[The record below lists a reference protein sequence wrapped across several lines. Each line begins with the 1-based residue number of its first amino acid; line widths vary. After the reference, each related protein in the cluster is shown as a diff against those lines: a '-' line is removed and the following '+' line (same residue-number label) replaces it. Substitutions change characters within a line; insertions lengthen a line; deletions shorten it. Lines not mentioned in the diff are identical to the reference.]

1 MRRILPF
8 LSLAASIAARKD
20 SDTSSLTTPTSSTEG
35 TANSAVPSVDLQSF
49 LRESDDDQSIA
60 KLIFTIP
67 PDDSYYNAN
76 VTVGDDT
83 VQLRLD
89 LNQPEIWVM
98 NQNFYACDEIFSFYS
113 AEYESYGSSMPA
125 LVTNDPLYTATACA
139 GGGVYSTTL
148 DIPTPTIP
156 GLSNGQTYTIPNL
169 DTIEAEGKF
178 ETANVSVV
186 LGSNQ
191 RLKLPDFSFVN
202 VDTTNMWLGGL
213 GLAGNPTGSGFLDSL
228 VQQGVIKSSGYS
240 LWFNGVTDPGGICE
254 LLFGAV
260 DQHYYEGDLY
270 SFDIVPY
277 VGGKSN
283 DYTDQLLQGL
293 KLPSVLLSDLKVR
306 NENSKEEQSLFSE
319 LDGVPV
325 LLESRAMYSYL
336 PLDSI
341 INLAIQLDA
350 IYNNDVAQ
358 WIVECDKI
366 YGANALLIFSFGDLD
381 IDISMSDLISNA
393 TYGDTFLTFS
403 NGKQACYLMVL
414 PSSQHGYSSLGL
426 TFLRHVYLAL
436 DNDGGHIA
444 LAKANSLD
452 VAQDDFSTSKPASDF
467 PTGTMANITAS
478 TISRISSGKIPFAT
492 YQNQTTTSLTYSAT
506 NSGAQ
511 DIPER
516 FTGAVILSGQIFLTG
531 VSGSSAIASPA
542 DELTAKM
549 HSGGSA
555 TYGVGLRSVKTE
567 VQIVM
572 TILAVGMMTLVLI

>member
-1 MRRILPF
+1 MRRILLF
-8 LSLAASIAARKD
+8 LSLVASIAARKD
-20 SDTSSLTTPTSSTEG
+20 SDTSSLATPTSSAE
-35 TANSAVPSVDLQSF
+35 SAVPSVDLQSF
-49 LRESDDDQSIA
+49 LRETDDDRSVA

-67 PDDSYYNAN
+67 PDDLYYNAN
-76 VTVGDDT
+76 VSVGDDT

-89 LNQPEIWVM
+89 LTQPEIWVM
-98 NQNFYACDEIFSFYS
+98 NDNFYACDEIFSYYS
-113 AEYESYGSSMPA
+113 AEFESYGSNVPA
-125 LVTNDPLYTATACA
+125 LVSTDPLYIATACA
-139 GGGVYSTTL
+139 EGGVYSPAL
-148 DIPTPTIP
+148 DMPTPTIP

-169 DTIEAEGKF
+169 NIIDAEGKF

-191 RLKLPDFSFVN
+191 RLTLPAFSFVN
-202 VDTTNMWLGGL
+202 VDNTNMWAGGL

-228 VQQGVIKSSGYS
+228 VQLGVIKSSAYS
-240 LWFNGVTDPGGICE
+240 LWFNGVADPGGLCE
-254 LLFGAV
+254 LLLGAV
-260 DQHYYEGDLY
+260 DQHYYQGDMY
-270 SFDIVPY
+270 SFDTVPY
-277 VGGKSN
+277 VGGKSD

-306 NENSKEEQSLFSE
+306 NENSKEEISLFSGM
-319 LDGVPV
+319 DGVPV
-325 LLESRAMYSYL
+325 LLESRTMYSYL

-366 YGANALLIFSFGDLD
+366 YDANALLKFSFGDLD

-393 TYGDTFLTFS
+393 TYQDTFLTFS

-452 VAQDDFSTSKPASDF
+452 VAQDDFSTSKSASDF

-478 TISRISSGKIPFAT
+478 TIARISSGKIPFAT
-492 YQNQTTTSLTYSAT
+492 YQNLTTTTLTYSAD
-506 NSGAQ
+506 NSGTQ

-516 FTGAVILSGQIFLTG
+516 FTGAVILSGQIFLSP

-567 VQIVM
+567 VQTIM
-572 TILAVGMMTLVLI
+572 AILAVGMMTLVLI